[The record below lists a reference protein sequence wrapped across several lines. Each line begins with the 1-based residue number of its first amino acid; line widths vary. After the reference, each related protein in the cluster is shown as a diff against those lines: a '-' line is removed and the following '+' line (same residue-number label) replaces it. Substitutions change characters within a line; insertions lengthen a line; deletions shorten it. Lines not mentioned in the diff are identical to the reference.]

1 MFGSILQK
9 YRLSCF
15 PKHGT
20 LLKTSL
26 KADDKCVVK
35 YLKTQLPHKKH
46 PTFFN
51 TDDIWHD
58 AVDQH
63 KNTHTNTCTS
73 AHEIS
78 HGLFFFIPTQCT
90 NEHEYF
96 LLPKRPCSVRFSQ
109 DLLISITS
117 FIKNPY
123 YLHFLFHFL
132 FLFFLLPLLFKY
144 LSVWFYLISI
154 WLMTNSRKKESS
166 QL

>member
-63 KNTHTNTCTS
+63 KNTHTNMHMRYHMAYS
-73 AHEIS
+73 
-78 HGLFFFIPTQCT
+78 
-90 NEHEYF
+90 
-96 LLPKRPCSVRFSQ
+96 
-109 DLLISITS
+109 
-117 FIKNPY
+117 
-123 YLHFLFHFL
+123 FLFQRNVQMNMNISCYQKDLVQWDSVKTYSFL
-132 FLFFLLPLLFKY
+132 SHHLSKTPITYIFSSIFSFSSFFCL
-144 LSVWFYLISI
+144 FYLNTFLSDSI
-154 WLMTNSRKKESS
+154 
-166 QL
+166 